1 MKKCIY
7 LTEGECEE
15 KLIRA
20 LKERPSL
27 VLPGKVKKFNV
38 IQNELPASL
47 LMQFDP
53 GSIVVLVFDTDKDET
68 SHLRK
73 NIALLKSL
81 SFKVEILTI
90 LQVLDFEDEIER
102 ATDVSKAQD
111 LTRSKTVNDFKSA
124 VNRMKEADFR
134 SALKRHKLDMS
145 RLWSEKPPKA
155 FRFVKQDAN
164 KVKLED

>member
-90 LQVLDFEDEIER
+90 LQVLNFEDEIER
-102 ATDVSKAQD
+102 ATRTTITN
-111 LTRSKTVNDFKSA
+111 LF
-124 VNRMKEADFR
+124 ADFTIQKCLFKNILNGNVR
-134 SALKRHKLDMS
+134 S
-145 RLWSEKPPKA
+145 
-155 FRFVKQDAN
+155 
-164 KVKLED
+164 